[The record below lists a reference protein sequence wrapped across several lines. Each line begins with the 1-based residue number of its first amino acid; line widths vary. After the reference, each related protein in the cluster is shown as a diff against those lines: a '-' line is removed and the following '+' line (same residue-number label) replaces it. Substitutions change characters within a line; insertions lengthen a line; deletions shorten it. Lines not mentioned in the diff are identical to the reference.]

1 MTDADS
7 LLVAEVAVEPRSG
20 GSAALFTYL
29 PHPDLNVGDACF
41 VPLGS
46 RTVLGF
52 ALRLRQ
58 VCAAELGF
66 PASALR
72 TTGAPVQG
80 LGLVEPVL
88 RLLEYVADE
97 YLCPIGAA
105 LGPAVPPNLR
115 QRLVPCWSLAA
126 QEPPSGLTAAEAE
139 VVRMLRE
146 AGGTWT
152 GSRTRKAPPGAEKV
166 LRALLSKGV
175 VRHGL
180 ALAAPG
186 PSRRASGLLGLC
198 PDAERVERFLRDEA
212 RRKPAQAL
220 VLMQM
225 QAASHRMLS
234 AAEIRAMSGVTDAT
248 VRALVDAGLLVRAE
262 PGATASPRPAPVPN
276 PHQRLAIDAVS
287 DAIHG
292 HRAQP
297 FLLFGVTGSGKTEVY
312 LRCATE
318 ALAAGRQVLYLVPEI
333 ALATQ
338 AIAQLRDRFGDRVA
352 ILHSDLPATERL
364 ENWRK
369 IHDGECPVVVGARSA
384 LFAPLSRIGLIVV
397 DEEHESS
404 YKQETTPRYHAK
416 RLALRLGEIH
426 GCPVVLGSAT
436 PSVESFWEAEQG
448 RLTLLSLPERAAE
461 SARLP
466 EVEVVDLGAG
476 YRSGRPGLF
485 SEELLAALSETL
497 RRGEQAILFLN
508 RRAYAPFLLC
518 RDCGHSFVCPD
529 CAVSLALSVRERRLR
544 CHHCGHSEPPPDACP
559 SCGGRRVRPFG
570 AGTEK
575 VEEAV
580 RATFPQARVARLDRD
595 VAQRRNALD
604 EILASFRAGDLDVLV
619 GTQMVAKGL
628 DFPNVT
634 LVGVVA
640 ADVSLNLPD
649 FRASERTF
657 QLLLQVAGRAGRG
670 SKPGR
675 VVVQT
680 LNPGHPAVT
689 AAAEHDYLSL
699 YENLKSER
707 EAVRYPPFARLVNV
721 LVTSEDA
728 SLAREVSAKAA
739 RLLRGV
745 PEATVLGPADC
756 ALERIQ
762 RRYRRHVLV
771 KLLPEARPTGVREAL
786 QGLEAPAAVQV
797 TVDVDPYS
805 MV

>member
-1 MTDADS
+1 MADS
-7 LLVAEVAVEPRSG
+7 QRLTVAEVAVEPRSG
-20 GSAALFTYL
+20 GAAALFSYV
-29 PHPDLNVGDACF
+29 PHPDLREGDACF
-41 VPLGS
+41 VPLGN

-52 ALRLRQ
+52 CLALRQ
-58 VCAAELGF
+58 VAEDQLGF
-66 PASALR
+66 APSALR
-72 TTGAPVQG
+72 TTGPPVEG

-88 RLLEYVADE
+88 RLLEFVASE

-115 QRLVPCWSLAA
+115 ERLVPCWTLVRDAPL
-126 QEPPSGLTAAEAE
+126 EGLTASQAEA
-139 VVRMLRE
+139 VRVLRE
-146 AGGTWT
+146 AGGSWM
-152 GSRTRKAPPGAEKV
+152 GSKSRKAPPGAEKV
-166 LRALLSKGV
+166 LRQLAAKGL
-175 VRHGL
+175 VRHSL
-180 ALAAPG
+180 ALAPLG
-186 PSRRASGLLGLC
+186 PSRRAGGLLGLT
-198 PDAERVERFLRDEA
+198 PDAERIERFLREEA

-225 QAASHRMLS
+225 QSASHRLLS

-262 PGATASPRPAPVPN
+262 PGATSVPRPAPTPN
-276 PHQRLAIDAVS
+276 PHQRLAIEAVADAVR
-287 DAIHG
+287 AR
-292 HRAQP
+292 RAQP

-312 LRCATE
+312 LRCAAE
-318 ALAAGRQVLYLVPEI
+318 ALAVGLQVLYLVPEI

-352 ILHSDLPATERL
+352 IVHSDLPPTERL
-364 ENWRK
+364 ENWRR
-369 IHDGECPVVVGARSA
+369 IRAGECPVVVGARSA
-384 LFAPLSRIGLIVV
+384 LFSPLEHLGLIVV

-416 RLALRLGEIH
+416 RLALKLGEIH
-426 GCPVVLGSAT
+426 RCPVLLGSAT

-448 RLTLLSLPERAAE
+448 SLTLLSLPERAARA
-461 SARLP
+461 ARLP
-466 EVEVVDLGAG
+466 DVRVVDLGAG
-476 YRSGRPGLF
+476 FRSGRPSLF
-485 SEELLAALSETL
+485 ADELLEALDGTL

-508 RRAYAPFLLC
+508 RRAYAPFLVC
-518 RDCGHSFVCPD
+518 RECGHSFSCPD

-544 CHHCGHSEPPPDACP
+544 CHHCGHSQAPPDVCP
-559 SCGGRRVRPFG
+559 SCGGHRVRTFG

-580 RATFPQARVARLDRD
+580 RAAFPQARVARLDRD

-604 EILASFRAGDLDVLV
+604 EILAGFRAGELDVLV

-657 QLLLQVAGRAGRG
+657 QLLQQVAGRAGRG
-670 SKPGR
+670 EKPGR

-680 LNPGHPAVT
+680 LNPSHPAVV
-689 AAAEHDYLSL
+689 AAAAQDYLSL
-699 YENLKSER
+699 YESQKAER
-707 EAVRYPPFARLVNV
+707 EAAGYPPFVRLVNV
-721 LVTSEDA
+721 LVTSEDER
-728 SLAREVSAKAA
+728 LARQVSAAVAERLRALPMA
-739 RLLRGV
+739 R
-745 PEATVLGPADC
+745 VLGPADC

-762 RRYRRHVLV
+762 RRFRRHALV
-771 KLLPEARPTGVREAL
+771 KLPPASPTEPVRRAL
-786 QGLEAPAAVQV
+786 QGLEVPAGVQV
-797 TVDVDPYS
+797 ALDVDPFT

>member
-1 MTDADS
+1 M
-7 LLVAEVAVEPRSG
+7 AEVAVEPRSG
-20 GSAALFTYL
+20 GSAALFTYR
-29 PHPDLNVGDACF
+29 PHPDVALGDACF
-41 VPLGS
+41 VPLGR

-52 ALRLRQ
+52 VLGMRR
-58 VCAAELGF
+58 VEEPELGF

-72 TTGAPVQG
+72 TTGPPVRG

-88 RLLEYVADE
+88 RLLEFVADE

-115 QRLVPCWSLAA
+115 QRLAPCWSLVSGD
-126 QEPPSGLTAAEAE
+126 PPEGLTAAEMEA
-139 VVRMLRE
+139 VRVLRE
-146 AGGTWT
+146 AGGTWM
-152 GSRTRKAPPGAEKV
+152 GSRTRKAPPGSEKV
-166 LRALLSKGV
+166 LRSLVAKGV

-180 ALAAPG
+180 ALCAQG
-186 PSRRASGLLGLC
+186 SSCRASGLLGLC
-198 PDAERVERFLRDEA
+198 PDAERVERFLREEA

-248 VRALVDAGLLVRAE
+248 VRALVDAGLLVQAE
-262 PGATASPRPAPVPN
+262 PGSTTAPRPAPAPN
-276 PHQRLAIDAVS
+276 PHQRLAIEAVA
-287 DAIHG
+287 DAIQG
-292 HRAQP
+292 HRFQG

-312 LRCATE
+312 LRCAQE

-364 ENWRK
+364 ENWRR

-461 SARLP
+461 AARLP

-485 SEELLAALSETL
+485 SEELLQALSETL
-497 RRGEQAILFLN
+497 GRGEQAILFLN

-518 RDCGHSFVCPD
+518 RDCGHSFACPD

-544 CHHCGHSEPPPDACP
+544 CHHCGYAEPPPDVCP
-559 SCGGRRVRPFG
+559 ECGGRRVRPFG

-580 RATFPQARVARLDRD
+580 RAAFPMARVARLDRD

-604 EILASFRAGDLDVLV
+604 EILASFRSGDLDVLV

-649 FRASERTF
+649 FRAGERTF

-675 VVVQT
+675 VFVQT
-680 LNPGHPAVT
+680 LNPGHPAVV

-699 YENLKSER
+699 YEHQKAER
-707 EAVRYPPFARLVNV
+707 QAAGYPPFQRLVNV

-728 SLAREVSAKAA
+728 SLAREVSSEAA
-739 RLLRGV
+739 RLLRRV

-762 RRYRRHVLV
+762 KRYRRHVLV
-771 KLLPEARPTGVREAL
+771 KLPPDGSPSGVRAAL
-786 QGLEAPAAVQV
+786 AELQAPAAVQV
-797 TVDVDPYS
+797 VVDVDPYT